1 MRFCFCQNMPQEL
14 PGFYYDAAK
23 NRYFPIKPRIP
34 GSSSV
39 PPSQNKP
46 LPSTLRATKLC
57 PQTRAATSRLL
68 HLRELN
74 GDAFSYNRGRHSFQE
89 EFHKLH
95 ASKPVVWRYGGT
107 DTNLTSVN
115 MHYSALE
122 QTRIDVQIPQG
133 QMETELLLAGSI
145 DGSLSLLKVGSGNH
159 LDYGVTYIP
168 DLVWPST
175 KGEAANDETPPH
187 VWRPTAAPLRMPSRI
202 SSMRLCEKQSFFV
215 NNDSEVQCAL
225 ITTLGSETSGG
236 FIYILNLLEPVD
248 FTSRLDQRLH
258 TVASFNNTIWTADY
272 NSHTAQAAIGTN
284 IGAAL
289 VDVERG
295 TSKWVC
301 RSKSDVLALQF
312 DQTGNIVLCG
322 LRNGAIVTVDV
333 RENQERIVSKLT
345 RPQTPYS
352 SSGRSNQKKWF
363 EVRGLISPSHTI
375 YMPSSISS
383 LVSLQSYDQYFL
395 ASSMDGSIKLYDH
408 RLTKRGAV
416 QSYEGHANSHT
427 RIQLE
432 VDQSERFVMSGGED
446 CYLRLWCIKSG
457 KMMFEEKFSDSVP
470 TTICWRRAQSKRSV
484 GMEGEIRQNH
494 NCGAWLGSEE
504 GLFHMNWS

>member
-1 MRFCFCQNMPQEL
+1 MPQEL

-46 LPSTLRATKLC
+46 LPSTLQATKLC
-57 PQTRAATSRLL
+57 PQTRAATCRLL

-74 GDAFSYNRGRHSFQE
+74 GDAFSYDRGRHSFQE

-95 ASKPVVWRYGGT
+95 ASKPVIYFRFGDMV
-107 DTNLTSVN
+107 
-115 MHYSALE
+115 
-122 QTRIDVQIPQG
+122 IPQG

-159 LDYGVTYIP
+159 FDYGVTYIP

-175 KGEAANDETPPH
+175 KGEAANDETPPY
-187 VWRPTAAPLRMPSRI
+187 VWRPTAAPLR
-202 SSMRLCEKQSFFV
+202 
-215 NNDSEVQCAL
+215 
-225 ITTLGSETSGG
+225 
-236 FIYILNLLEPVD
+236 
-248 FTSRLDQRLH
+248 
-258 TVASFNNTIWTADY
+258 
-272 NSHTAQAAIGTN
+272 TN

-333 RENQERIVSKLT
+333 RENQEHIVSKLT
-345 RPQTPYS
+345 RHQTPYS

-457 KMMFEEKFSDSVP
+457 KMLFEEKFSDSVP